1 MYPRDSIAMN
11 ISGGRS
17 PHVTDNIKG
26 GMSMKE
32 SILNKER
39 TLSIVDK
46 REILFASKAFILRV
60 ERFTKALL
68 ASRWLERMDKYWED
82 CEKKCLLRKWQ
93 SFRGHWF

>member
-1 MYPRDSIAMN
+1 
-11 ISGGRS
+11 
-17 PHVTDNIKG
+17 
-26 GMSMKE
+26 MKE

-46 REILFASKAFILRV
+46 REILLASKAFILRV

-68 ASRWLERMDKYWED
+68 ASRWLEWIDQYWKD
-82 CEKKCLLRKWQ
+82 CEKKCLFRKCQ